1 MTPTIALIGSAA
13 FGLAFI
19 VYAAWPYLPAWP
31 SKTPVVPVETDPDAL
46 DVAAMKRLQA
56 RFKRL
61 NCPEGTAA
69 MMTVGTHFFH
79 EGA

>member
-1 MTPTIALIGSAA
+1 MTLAAIGSAA

-19 VYAAWPYLPAWP
+19 VYLAWPYLPKW
-31 SKTPVVPVETDPDAL
+31 TPPAVAVETDPDAL

-69 MMTVGTHFFH
+69 MVTVGSHFFH